1 MPAKVIKL
9 PNDVFFKE
17 AKTLIDEG
25 RSVVITAAG
34 DSMYPFFRNRL
45 DEIKVEHCEDVRL
58 NDVVVALTET
68 NRYVAHRVV
77 AIYGDNLTLM
87 GDGNVSAREL
97 TTKSNV
103 IGCVT
108 AYRRK
113 GESGFK
119 PLYSLKWRVYS
130 FLWVNALP
138 VRKYLLAFM
147 RYVLNAKAYNQQ
159 KDREIGT

>member
-45 DEIKVEHCEDVRL
+45 DEIKVEHCEGVRL

-77 AIYGDNLTLM
+77 
-87 GDGNVSAREL
+87 
-97 TTKSNV
+97 
-103 IGCVT
+103 
-108 AYRRK
+108 
-113 GESGFK
+113 
-119 PLYSLKWRVYS
+119 
-130 FLWVNALP
+130 
-138 VRKYLLAFM
+138 
-147 RYVLNAKAYNQQ
+147 LNAKAYNQQ